1 MTKMHG
7 VNSVKFFHC
16 CFIIFVFLRI
26 PVVSVAVL
34 KNVHVIRFKK
44 NKKVE
49 EMCFLLL
56 FLTRDGVT
64 SLSGSIALELVRQA
78 FLARTDEHLVSAR
91 KMLPLHSGTTGSSHW

>member
-1 MTKMHG
+1 M
-7 VNSVKFFHC
+7 
-16 CFIIFVFLRI
+16 
-26 PVVSVAVL
+26 PVVSVALL

-64 SLSGSIALELVRQA
+64 SLRTIALELVRQT
-78 FLARTDEHLVSAR
+78 FLAPTDERLVSAR
-91 KMLPLHSGTTGSSHW
+91 KLLPLHSGTTGNSHW